1 MQRAYRDKAW
11 FLGEPD
17 FVEVAAPQLVGK
29 PHAEQVDANIDF
41 KRATPRTAIKP
52 LRPDRQGQQ
61 AMHLSV
67 MDAEGNQ
74 VGATLSINYPSGACF
89 VTQCS
94 RVLLKKKTDD
104 FS

>member
-41 KRATPRTAIKP
+41 KRATPRIY
-52 LRPDRQGQQ
+52 Q
-61 AMHLSV
+61 
-67 MDAEGNQ
+67 
-74 VGATLSINYPSGACF
+74 
-89 VTQCS
+89 
-94 RVLLKKKTDD
+94 
-104 FS
+104 